1 MTTELFSLSERNKS
15 GKWDF
20 QQKKT
25 NECEV
30 IHSTSVKALLSLTVH
45 QQISTLA
52 PIKKK
57 DIYQCEILFFVN
69 RIQ

>member
-1 MTTELFSLSERNKS
+1 MTTQLFSLSERNKS

-25 NECEV
+25 NECEG

-52 PIKKK
+52 PIKK
-57 DIYQCEILFFVN
+57 DIYQC
-69 RIQ
+69 